1 MILEILG
8 VIHIIHYPLL
18 IIYPFV
24 IIHQILDIYYI
35 TYFFFIFFSYTFING
50 ENPIS
55 FISKIIE
62 NKINFPEKKCENK
75 INFPEKKCENKIN
88 FPEKKCENKI
98 NFPEIESILPTRLY
112 PFINHY
118 FIIISNIYL
127 FSLFIVVYR
136 NNLYHIV
143 FFPFFILFIYFLF
156 INKLLATH
164 LLQYFI
170 LVQQFTKFTL
180 LFTIYFLLE
189 KQCYIPFHPNL
200 RN

>member
-24 IIHQILDIYYI
+24 IINQILDIYYI

-55 FISKIIE
+55 FISKIIG
-62 NKINFPEKKCENK
+62 
-75 INFPEKKCENKIN
+75 NKIN

-98 NFPEIESILPTRLY
+98 NFPEIESILPTHLY

-127 FSLFIVVYR
+127 FSLFLVVYR

-156 INKLLATH
+156 INKLLANR